1 MTLDNLEAMK
11 RKIADDFAQLAHF
24 RRQLP
29 FVKIGELTFEL
40 IPVSSE
46 ERPLTDLDILSCNFT
61 LKPVFVG

>member
-1 MTLDNLEAMK
+1 MTVDNLDEIK
-11 RKIADDFAQLAHF
+11 RKIADDFSQLAHV

-40 IPVSSE
+40 IPVSAE
-46 ERPLTDLDILSCNFT
+46 KRPLTDLDILSCNFT